1 MEAVS
6 ECEGRRQRMGRG
18 AKQRHFDAKCIKM
31 MFQHGGKKKSFK
43 PFGLSKIDQVSQFT
57 DPTTDFDGSRSAQRR
72 TGPKW

>member
-6 ECEGRRQRMGRG
+6 ECEGRRWRMGRG

-43 PFGLSKIDQVSQFT
+43 PFGLSKID
-57 DPTTDFDGSRSAQRR
+57 
-72 TGPKW
+72 